1 MKIRKSK
8 EVEVE
13 LLKENYEWLKK
24 IAKKNGLKWEQ
35 VANMILVCELDVVE
49 YVAWKRAKL
58 LKQLKIEPTAE
69 RLYHHIL

>member
-1 MKIRKSK
+1 MKSK

-13 LLKENYEWLKK
+13 LSKENYKWLKK

-35 VANMILVCELDVVE
+35 VANMILACELDVAE

-58 LKQLKIEPTAE
+58 LKRLKIEPTAKL
-69 RLYHHIL
+69 LYHHIL

>member
-1 MKIRKSK
+1 MKRK

-13 LLKENYEWLKK
+13 LSRENYKWLKK

-35 VANMILVCELDVVE
+35 VANMILACELDIVE

-58 LKQLKIEPTAE
+58 LKQLKIKPTAE